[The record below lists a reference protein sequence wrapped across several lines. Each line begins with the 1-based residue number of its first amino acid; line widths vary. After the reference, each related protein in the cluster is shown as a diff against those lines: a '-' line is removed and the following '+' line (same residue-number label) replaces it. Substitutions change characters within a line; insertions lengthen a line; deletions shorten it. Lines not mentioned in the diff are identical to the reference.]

1 MPPIRVLDL
10 RDTVEIGGPGKTI
23 LETHRAVDPARFA
36 LHLAVFA
43 RGDESTDTPFV
54 RAAQAQGLP
63 VHVLRAPSQFDPRL
77 ALSLARLVRE
87 ERFDIVH
94 SHETKSDAIN
104 WLATWRGRYISM
116 TTLHGWIGNSRKQRA
131 MIWLDRRLVR
141 RFDRVLVVS
150 DKVRSQLLASG
161 MPAAKVT
168 LVHNAIVLE
177 RYQRTGRP
185 NLLDGLVGRHV
196 EPPIAVTIGR
206 LSAEK
211 GHRDFVA
218 ALGLVAARGGK
229 LSAVLVG
236 DGPERPRLEAQ
247 VAALGLT
254 DRVHFTGYIQAP
266 ERVFE
271 DVDLMVL
278 PSYTEGLPNVVLE
291 SLVMD
296 VPVLATRVGGTPE
309 VITDGVSGRLV
320 APGQPEA
327 LAAEMLA
334 FLGDRPG
341 WQAMARAGR
350 AHVVA
355 HFDFRART
363 RRLEQIY
370 TELVAGRPA

>member
-1 MPPIRVLDL
+1 MRPIKVLDL

-54 RAAQAQGLP
+54 RAARAQDLP

-77 ALSLARLVRE
+77 ALALARLVRDE
-87 ERFDIVH
+87 QFDIVH

-104 WLATWRGRYISM
+104 WLATWRRRYVSM

-131 MIWLDRRLVR
+131 MIRLDRRLVR

-150 DKVRSQLLASG
+150 ERVRAQLLASG
-161 MPAAKVT
+161 MPAGKVT

-185 NLLDGLVGRHV
+185 NVVDALVGRRV
-196 EPPIAVTIGR
+196 EPPIVVTIGR

-218 ALGLVAARGGK
+218 ALGLVAARGAK
-229 LSAVLVG
+229 ISAVLVG
-236 DGPERPRLEAQ
+236 DGPERARLEAQ
-247 VAALGLT
+247 VAALGLA
-254 DRVHFTGYIQAP
+254 DRVHFTGYIPAP

-320 APGQPEA
+320 EPGQPEA
-327 LAAEMLA
+327 LAGQILA
-334 FLGDRPG
+334 FLDDRPG
-341 WQAMARAGR
+341 WRAMAGAGR